1 MPSAIPLGAYLILSV
16 KVIEGSYQRLLN
28 SSDLGP
34 RWGRVHICNSM
45 ATLKLNCLN
54 WPLTGYTVG
63 RTRREESF
71 HRGAEAEQQRR
82 GLGLEFLH
90 LNQALLH
97 CPREMLW
104 REHFYTS
111 GWVCKTEPLFQGKNN
126 SIKVPARV
134 KRLCFLTEKVHEALP
149 GSAYKLLACFWPSLN
164 HPQLPIYSLVL
175 LKEFKKH

>member
-1 MPSAIPLGAYLILSV
+1 MLGQMPSAIPLGAYLILSV

-126 SIKVPARV
+126 SIKVPAPSQA
-134 KRLCFLTEKVHEALP
+134 ALFP
-149 GSAYKLLACFWPSLN
+149 YRESAWGSAWLRL
-164 HPQLPIYSLVL
+164 
-175 LKEFKKH
+175 